1 MLLTGAFPIHDLP
14 DLGVDLGDRDRRD
27 DGGFV
32 TVAGLILAR
41 LGHIPTGPGE
51 RVDLG
56 RYTAE
61 VAEVTRHAI
70 TKVRLHPNNLRAEH
84 PGDADGTIGP

>member
-51 RVDLG
+51 ASIWAGIPPRWP
-56 RYTAE
+56 R
-61 VAEVTRHAI
+61 
-70 TKVRLHPNNLRAEH
+70 
-84 PGDADGTIGP
+84 